1 MTKENFDEQIESID
15 DSRSRDAINPVS
27 IKKYKLLFGLTKRLP
42 QVSAYLPRNII
53 MKIYTGG
60 GDKGK
65 TSLFSGERVAKS
77 HERVEAY
84 GDIDELSSLLG
95 AVAAYI
101 PEQEQKII
109 KEIHQIQSDLLSAGA
124 ILATNPDSSS
134 FESLTKIGADK
145 SKILEKAIDRM
156 DAELPRLKT
165 FILPGGHISSAWAH
179 IARTVCRRAERRV
192 IGLFQEPDNNSNIEI
207 SEHIKDLLVYINR
220 LSDYLFVTARYCN
233 HIFGTEDVPWNQ

>member
-1 MTKENFDEQIESID
+1 
-15 DSRSRDAINPVS
+15 
-27 IKKYKLLFGLTKRLP
+27 
-42 QVSAYLPRNII
+42 

-65 TSLFSGERVAKS
+65 TSLFSGERVPKN
-77 HERVEAY
+77 HERVDAY

-95 AVAAYI
+95 ALAALI
-101 PEQEQKII
+101 PEQGQEIVE
-109 KEIHQIQSDLLSAGA
+109 EIHQIQSDLLSAGA
-124 ILATNPDSSS
+124 ILATTPDSSS
-134 FESLTKIGADK
+134 FKSLTKISADK
-145 SKILEKAIDRM
+145 SAILEKSMDRM

-192 IGLFQEPDNNSNIEI
+192 IGLFQQSDADNDSSI
-207 SEHIKDLLVYINR
+207 SIPEHVQDLLVYINR

-233 HIFGTEDVPWNQ
+233 HILGTEDVPWKQ